1 VPVTARLSK
10 SFYDRF
16 GDDVANELVEWFNSV
31 DATYRANL
39 LEVNELN
46 FARFDAKLEG
56 LEVERQFV
64 QVAGRFDKVD
74 QRFDKIEER
83 IVKFEERFVKI
94 DERLAAIDRRFDSI
108 EALLRE
114 QLMRIDGRLDRFEA
128 RMMRWMLTFW
138 VGTLGGLAALVWAMV
153 RPR

>member
-1 VPVTARLSK
+1 LSK

-31 DATYRANL
+31 DATYRSNL
-39 LEVNELN
+39 RELNESN

-56 LEVERQFV
+56 LQIAHQF
-64 QVAGRFDKVD
+64 AKVD
-74 QRFDKIEER
+74 
-83 IVKFEERFVKI
+83 ERFNRIDEQFNRIDERFTKVDERFTKV

-114 QLMRIDGRLDRFEA
+114 QLVKIDGRLDRFEA

-153 RPR
+153 RAR